1 MISLLKHF
9 LSKIV
14 CVKTTLKEKV
24 YLNSHDEVAC
34 SAIYENDDLNPVL
47 LLIYNDSGE
56 VNGWDHSGG
65 EYIHS
70 LATRIQ
76 EPLLLSAYDKFG
88 SKYVVDVRVELDTYL
103 THLKLLGREVLKVGT
118 KRKIVLRATLGT
130 ELPWVKEYPMT
141 YNLAKLITSGMH
153 DYCNNNGLFYSGCN

>member
-1 MISLLKHF
+1 MISFLKHF

-14 CVKTTLKEKV
+14 CVKTSLKEKV

-34 SAIYENDDLNPVL
+34 SAIYENDDLNTVL

-56 VNGWDHSGG
+56 VNGWDHSGD
-65 EYIHS
+65 EYIHR

-76 EPLLLSAYDKFG
+76 EPLLLSTHDKSG
-88 SKYVVDVRVELDTYL
+88 SKHVVDVRVELDTYL
-103 THLKLLGREVLKVGT
+103 THLKLLGREVLKLRT

-130 ELPWVKEYPMT
+130 ELPWVREYPMS
-141 YNLAKLITSGMH
+141 YNLARLITDSMH
-153 DYCNNNGLFYSGCN
+153 DYCNNNGFSYAGCN

>member
-14 CVKTTLKEKV
+14 CVKTSLKEKV

-34 SAIYENDDLNPVL
+34 AAIYENDDLNTVL

-56 VNGWDHSGG
+56 VNGWDHSGS
-65 EYIHS
+65 EYIHR

-88 SKYVVDVRVELDTYL
+88 FKYVVDVRVELDTHL
-103 THLKLLGREVLKVGT
+103 THLKLLGREVLKLRT
-118 KRKIVLRATLGT
+118 KRNIVLRATLET
-130 ELPWVKEYPMT
+130 ELPWVREYPMS
-141 YNLAKLITSGMH
+141 YNLARLITESMH
-153 DYCNNNGLFYSGCN
+153 DYCDNNGLVYSGCN